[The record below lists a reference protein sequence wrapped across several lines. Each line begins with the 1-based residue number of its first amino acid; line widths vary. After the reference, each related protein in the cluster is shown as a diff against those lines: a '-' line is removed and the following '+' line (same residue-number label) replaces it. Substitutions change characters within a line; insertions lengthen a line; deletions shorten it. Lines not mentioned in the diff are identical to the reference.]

1 MKTTDKIN
9 LWHRHFVHFD
19 IKSIRHKIL
28 KTDVNLKCPLCIHSK
43 LRNKPFHPSP
53 TTNSNYIFELIH
65 MDLVGPITEFIYGN
79 KYFLSI
85 LDDYSRFGWSSSSK
99 INQKH
104 SQHSQFGSLR

>member
-1 MKTTDKIN
+1 
-9 LWHRHFVHFD
+9 
-19 IKSIRHKIL
+19 
-28 KTDVNLKCPLCIHSK
+28 
-43 LRNKPFHPSP
+43 
-53 TTNSNYIFELIH
+53 